1 MIALDPAARFAFV
14 PDLGNNAIFVYAFDG
29 DTGQLVPDSEVSMPD
44 GSGPRHMA
52 FHSSGRFAFV
62 LNELN
67 NTVTTMAWVPTT
79 GGLQPLG
86 TTNLLF
92 DDARARRLDRG
103 GAAEIAT
110 SADGRFVYT
119 TVRLGR
125 DVPPLAATPAVPF
138 GVECN

>member
-14 PDLGNNAIFVYAFDG
+14 PDLGNNAIFIYAFDG

-67 NTVTTMAWVPTT
+67 NTVTTMAWVPAT

-92 DDARARRLDRG
+92 DDARSRRLDRG

-125 DVPPLAATPAVPF
+125 DVPPLAATV
-138 GVECN
+138 